1 MLVIVIGGS
10 TNRDVCYM
18 MWVFVDDPFE
28 LCKFVCH
35 KQWVTG
41 SIAIAM
47 AKKAWWIV
55 NEEEEEDEILCGSVR
70 MEVKK
75 SGLISDYCCIYY
87 FECHYQPC
95 LQFSYFI
102 VKTLCL

>member
-41 SIAIAM
+41 SIRINIAIAI

-55 NEEEEEDEILCGSVR
+55 NEEEEDEI
-70 MEVKK
+70 
-75 SGLISDYCCIYY
+75 I
-87 FECHYQPC
+87 
-95 LQFSYFI
+95 
-102 VKTLCL
+102 